1 LPAHLIRQDMGALAN
16 FLFIDFKRKNLM
28 DESIG
33 FFAFITS

>member
-1 LPAHLIRQDMGALAN
+1 LPAHFIRQDIGALAN
-16 FLFIDFKRKNLM
+16 FLSIDSKRKNLM